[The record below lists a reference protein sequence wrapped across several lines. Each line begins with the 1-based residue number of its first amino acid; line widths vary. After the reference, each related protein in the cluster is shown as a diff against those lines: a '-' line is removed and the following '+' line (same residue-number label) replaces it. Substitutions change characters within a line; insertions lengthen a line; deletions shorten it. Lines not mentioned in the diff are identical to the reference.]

1 MNKLLACFALL
12 LGMTAL
18 IRAEDPKPKF
28 ELPKPDADGKISIF
42 NGKDLTGWFGD
53 TDLFK
58 VENGEIVG
66 KTEKGIKQNEFLKS
80 QFEVGD
86 FRLVLQI
93 KLVPNGANSGVQFR
107 SVVFKGNEMK
117 GYQADAGAGW
127 WGKLYEES
135 GRGLLVKEGGE
146 QWLNKEDWNTY
157 EVVAVGHKI
166 MTAINGHKCVDL
178 DDTNEGALSGMFGL
192 QVHAGGPT
200 EVRFKDLKLELNPK
214 AELTTL
220 KK

>member
-1 MNKLLACFALL
+1 MNKPLACITLLLAL
-12 LGMTAL
+12 TAF

-53 TDLFK
+53 MNLFK

-93 KLVPNGANSGVQFR
+93 KLVPNGANSGVHFR
-107 SVVFKGNEMK
+107 PAVPNGN
-117 GYQADAGAGW
+117 
-127 WGKLYEES
+127 
-135 GRGLLVKEGGE
+135 GLK
-146 QWLNKEDWNTY
+146 
-157 EVVAVGHKI
+157 
-166 MTAINGHKCVDL
+166 
-178 DDTNEGALSGMFGL
+178 
-192 QVHAGGPT
+192 
-200 EVRFKDLKLELNPK
+200 
-214 AELTTL
+214 
-220 KK
+220 